1 MSIPLFDILLS
12 LKNENLL
19 GPTNHPKKLSDSL
32 DPWRLISNEYTD
44 LDSKDPRWFELFMEY
59 FIDAKHEVTDDIL
72 FFVRQYVPSHKS
84 STGSINDF
92 DPVLVKRR
100 IAGQIPQ
107 LADVIDWKQSFF
119 LNLISQLPCTLTVSI
134 CTRSLELDKR
144 KKWGSDSSEDIR
156 QSTGDL
162 SEPAKK
168 NTMVAV
174 KRVTKKVFAAPY
186 KSRMDVKDAQM
197 NECSYPL
204 VYYTNND
211 FQEESLHLKIKPGE
225 YLCAELSLTIPETK
239 TSTEFINATEKVS
252 QISLED
258 NSEPFPLPPNF
269 SKITFFQGAVSF
281 KALSDIY
288 QQKGVAAA
296 NQSEPI
302 EVEVSLVPN
311 SEIPT
316 EQEPVSEIQIENPNL
331 EIPNEPIE
339 NEIVNAEDDTGFI
352 LGLETVLANLNEEL
366 IDFDKV
372 YREESQTDLTQ
383 LISEQELEQST
394 DDTSFSV
401 ILFSDDNNQPKSV
414 TSRLLESP
422 KLGHI
427 DVIVDN
433 EINNVELEPLDL
445 NMGLMMSRSASL
457 ESMTLETTDLLF
469 ASDDVEK
476 SIPRPSSPSEIVVDL
491 VVEPEQV
498 EESEMENENPSVELG
513 EGEIVLEHVAEEQI
527 IDREAIIQAICKDIE
542 TRERLNARNVI
553 LQNKLAE
560 HFKRKRQTDD
570 TRDGEKSLT
579 DQEQRYSLCMQS
591 LSQLRAE
598 SDTVNVTNKKVVGEY
613 EIKLEEKVKEVT
625 DKAEQFWKYKRGV
638 ASTAENSRTGKP
650 LPPKLIEQ
658 LEITERK
665 KENEV
670 VAVRLENIKLRN
682 KLRRHEQLLR
692 QKEELADGLHLID
705 FEQLKIENQTYNEK
719 IEERNEE
726 LLKLRKKITNVVQV
740 LTHVKEKLQFVQ
752 GEEIDL
758 RSNLKNLEEE
768 VAAKR
773 DKLPAAKGIRDKLR
787 ATNTLLRQQNGLLG
801 NEKLLMDYGDNVD
814 DAQKLRDQIN
824 ELQQTYT
831 NLIDESVL
839 IRRKIQKAQLIEKLN
854 RGQMV

>member
-84 STGSINDF
+84 STGSINDL

-134 CTRSLELDKR
+134 CTRSLEIDKR

-296 NQSEPI
+296 NQRRNGWGNRSDEPFNSPRI
-302 EVEVSLVPN
+302 EYVLMRGPHGKGQCQVAIQHPGSISL
-311 SEIPT
+311 
-316 EQEPVSEIQIENPNL
+316 
-331 EIPNEPIE
+331 
-339 NEIVNAEDDTGFI
+339 
-352 LGLETVLANLNEEL
+352 
-366 IDFDKV
+366 
-372 YREESQTDLTQ
+372 
-383 LISEQELEQST
+383 QS
-394 DDTSFSV
+394 S
-401 ILFSDDNNQPKSV
+401 SD
-414 TSRLLESP
+414 
-422 KLGHI
+422 
-427 DVIVDN
+427 
-433 EINNVELEPLDL
+433 
-445 NMGLMMSRSASL
+445 
-457 ESMTLETTDLLF
+457 
-469 ASDDVEK
+469 
-476 SIPRPSSPSEIVVDL
+476 
-491 VVEPEQV
+491 
-498 EESEMENENPSVELG
+498 
-513 EGEIVLEHVAEEQI
+513 
-527 IDREAIIQAICKDIE
+527 
-542 TRERLNARNVI
+542 
-553 LQNKLAE
+553 
-560 HFKRKRQTDD
+560 
-570 TRDGEKSLT
+570 
-579 DQEQRYSLCMQS
+579 
-591 LSQLRAE
+591 
-598 SDTVNVTNKKVVGEY
+598 
-613 EIKLEEKVKEVT
+613 
-625 DKAEQFWKYKRGV
+625 
-638 ASTAENSRTGKP
+638 
-650 LPPKLIEQ
+650 
-658 LEITERK
+658 
-665 KENEV
+665 
-670 VAVRLENIKLRN
+670 
-682 KLRRHEQLLR
+682 
-692 QKEELADGLHLID
+692 
-705 FEQLKIENQTYNEK
+705 
-719 IEERNEE
+719 
-726 LLKLRKKITNVVQV
+726 
-740 LTHVKEKLQFVQ
+740 
-752 GEEIDL
+752 
-758 RSNLKNLEEE
+758 
-768 VAAKR
+768 
-773 DKLPAAKGIRDKLR
+773 
-787 ATNTLLRQQNGLLG
+787 GLLG
-801 NEKLLMDYGDNVD
+801 FFKDVVKSHLGQDSTDSIPVPDLLECSMTYVNIPWQSIAADLLEYYEKLDSN
-814 DAQKLRDQIN
+814 K
-824 ELQQTYT
+824 
-831 NLIDESVL
+831 S
-839 IRRKIQKAQLIEKLN
+839 
-854 RGQMV
+854 

>member
-1 MSIPLFDILLS
+1 MSTTNISESIP
-12 LKNENLL
+12 
-19 GPTNHPKKLSDSL
+19 P
-32 DPWRLISNEYTD
+32 
-44 LDSKDPRWFELFMEY
+44 
-59 FIDAKHEVTDDIL
+59 
-72 FFVRQYVPSHKS
+72 
-84 STGSINDF
+84 
-92 DPVLVKRR
+92 
-100 IAGQIPQ
+100 
-107 LADVIDWKQSFF
+107 
-119 LNLISQLPCTLTVSI
+119 
-134 CTRSLELDKR
+134 
-144 KKWGSDSSEDIR
+144 
-156 QSTGDL
+156 
-162 SEPAKK
+162 
-168 NTMVAV
+168 
-174 KRVTKKVFAAPY
+174 
-186 KSRMDVKDAQM
+186 
-197 NECSYPL
+197 
-204 VYYTNND
+204 
-211 FQEESLHLKIKPGE
+211 
-225 YLCAELSLTIPETK
+225 
-239 TSTEFINATEKVS
+239 
-252 QISLED
+252 
-258 NSEPFPLPPNF
+258 
-269 SKITFFQGAVSF
+269 
-281 KALSDIY
+281 
-288 QQKGVAAA
+288 
-296 NQSEPI
+296 SEPI

-316 EQEPVSEIQIENPNL
+316 EQETVSEIQIENPNL

-433 EINNVELEPLDL
+433 ETNNVELEPLDL

-457 ESMTLETTDLLF
+457 ESMALETTDLLF

-560 HFKRKRQTDD
+560 HFKRKRTDD